1 MIKSK
6 CPKFSKFPNQC
17 TYSDTNFKTI
27 LFRLNEYEDT
37 IEEAFETLNEVM
49 KEIIELK
56 EYISDIDPNFLS
68 SENQNPRDGTY
79 PTSNHKS
86 DYGDIIRLSKK

>member
-1 MIKSK
+1 
-6 CPKFSKFPNQC
+6 
-17 TYSDTNFKTI
+17 
-27 LFRLNEYEDT
+27 
-37 IEEAFETLNEVM
+37 M

-68 SENQNPRDGTY
+68 SENQKPRDGTY